1 MVERRCP
8 PDEPVVVE
16 AEDRSFESRR
26 LLEAEL
32 VKVRDEEAQATSALQ
47 DAQRRRLTLIEKLR
61 SAPQI
66 VHQSRENSPF
76 FSAGAGASS
85 EAALEVDTKS
95 AQQPNLENTAW
106 LHALAS
112 PERRESNRTRP
123 ERHEFPFWVYASM
136 CRFADGTEVKVPW
149 SCTQAKIS
157 G

>member
-47 DAQRRRLTLIEKLR
+47 DAQRRRLALIEKLR

-66 VHQSRENSPF
+66 VHQPRGKSF
-76 FSAGAGASS
+76 FSAGAMQAVSS
-85 EAALEVDTKS
+85 VGS
-95 AQQPNLENTAW
+95 
-106 LHALAS
+106 
-112 PERRESNRTRP
+112 R
-123 ERHEFPFWVYASM
+123 Y
-136 CRFADGTEVKVPW
+136 
-149 SCTQAKIS
+149 
-157 G
+157 